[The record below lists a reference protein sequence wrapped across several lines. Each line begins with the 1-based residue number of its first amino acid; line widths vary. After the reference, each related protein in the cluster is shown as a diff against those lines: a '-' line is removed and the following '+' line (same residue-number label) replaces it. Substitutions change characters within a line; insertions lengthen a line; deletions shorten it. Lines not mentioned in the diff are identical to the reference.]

1 MIADNGVYAEY
12 ARLTQFADKLS
23 APEVDEM
30 LIAIAEGGGDHDS
43 PGTQTS
49 SRTAQCRMDDVD
61 AYNGVYAEYDRLT
74 QCANKLSAPEV
85 NEVVIAIA
93 GVANAGAERIA
104 KEDIGTT
111 KTHVLVRICV
121 LLSSREDG

>member
-1 MIADNGVYAEY
+1 
-12 ARLTQFADKLS
+12 
-23 APEVDEM
+23 
-30 LIAIAEGGGDHDS
+30 
-43 PGTQTS
+43 
-49 SRTAQCRMDDVD
+49 MDDVD